1 MAEGSPDGGAGG
13 RASVTATVPR
23 PCHGT
28 PVTRGWH
35 RVWCPPEGDAQTQSP
50 PPPRL
55 RPLSS
60 PRHPSR
66 TRRLGYTRADEAT
79 SLCRGPCGLQPR
91 PVLNPAKP
99 RMPNAP
105 RKE

>member
-13 RASVTATVPR
+13 RASVTATVSR

-35 RVWCPPEGDAQTQSP
+35 WVWYPPEGDAQTQSP

-55 RPLSS
+55 QPLSS
-60 PRHPSR
+60 PRRPSR
-66 TRRLGYTRADEAT
+66 TRRLGYTRADEAA
-79 SLCRGPCGLQPR
+79 SLCSRRGRITLPR
-91 PVLNPAKP
+91 ALRPPAPAGAEP
-99 RMPNAP
+99 RQA
-105 RKE
+105 